1 MFLKTA
7 YCPRT
12 AKIRY
17 LLWSHLLSHLI
28 AELFIVLFSGRD
40 KENPSKA
47 DGRMKHVTSSPH
59 VVWKNERGRPVT
71 KKIAT
76 QCGGKHLRKEET
88 LADSILTTPSTIKR
102 VWVTSAKQLSLP
114 SFVKGSF
121 RNQDIRLNSSK
132 MVKRRNTNLRWIIL
146 VSSCLMQKPSFYGIF
161 WLSSHYLL

>member
-47 DGRMKHVTSSPH
+47 DGRMKHVTSLPH

-71 KKIAT
+71 KKLAT

-102 VWVTSAKQLSLP
+102 VWVTSAKQLNLP
-114 SFVKGSF
+114 SFA
-121 RNQDIRLNSSK
+121 
-132 MVKRRNTNLRWIIL
+132 NTCIVEKVHFEIKIFAWTAQRWPRGETQIWGGL
-146 VSSCLMQKPSFYGIF
+146 FLFQVV
-161 WLSSHYLL
+161 